1 MLALMILN
9 FLASIVLIIMGFI
22 FINPESAIVK
32 TGYSDISGYHDG
44 VWTDMLAFPLLG
56 LILGVLHNIIA
67 VNVFYKRGAGMA
79 KFFLIATT
87 ALIAGGIIVLIR
99 LSGEG

>member
-1 MLALMILN
+1 MIIL
-9 FLASIVLIIMGFI
+9 GFI

-56 LILGVLHNIIA
+56 LILGFLHDFIA
-67 VNVFYKRGAGMA
+67 VNIFYKRGAGMA
-79 KFFLIATT
+79 KFFLIVTT
-87 ALIAGGIIVLIR
+87 VLIAGAFIVLIR